1 MDAYQSSHERPAAIR
16 QPHELFHWLMIL
28 ILSLLFYRKYK
39 VRKQIDESNKG
50 GADVRQFEFLLRKI
64 KLAQRR

>member
-1 MDAYQSSHERPAAIR
+1 
-16 QPHELFHWLMIL
+16 MIL

-50 GADVRQFEFLLRKI
+50 GADVRQFEFLLRETKI
-64 KLAQRR
+64 SAKTLSRQEINRSVFLSSQTI